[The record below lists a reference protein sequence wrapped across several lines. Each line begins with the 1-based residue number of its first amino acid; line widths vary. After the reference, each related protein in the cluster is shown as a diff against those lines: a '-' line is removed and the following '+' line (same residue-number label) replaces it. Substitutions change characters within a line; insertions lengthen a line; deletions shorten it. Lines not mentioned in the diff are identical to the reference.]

1 MHPMVSII
9 RPREFAAF
17 PPQWLRPEDRDL
29 PPRIHLQ
36 IGGHRFGTHVPV
48 LARAKGCIRLRG
60 GMMIER
66 VAQEWEFLI
75 RTIHHHVFANVRE
88 CATGVVGEGPRRGGY
103 NGHPNPE

>member
-1 MHPMVSII
+1 MRRPIPCGYRSRPWGNPLVITSRSTNALRRQRLHPMVSII

-17 PPQWLRPEDRDL
+17 PPQWLRPEDREIY

-66 VAQEWEFLI
+66 VAQEWEF
-75 RTIHHHVFANVRE
+75 
-88 CATGVVGEGPRRGGY
+88 
-103 NGHPNPE
+103 